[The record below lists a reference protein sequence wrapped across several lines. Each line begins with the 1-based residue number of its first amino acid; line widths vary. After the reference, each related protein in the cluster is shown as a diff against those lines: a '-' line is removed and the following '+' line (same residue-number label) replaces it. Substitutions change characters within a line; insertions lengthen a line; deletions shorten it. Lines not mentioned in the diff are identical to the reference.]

1 MQAHL
6 VSEHREFIYLDNHS
20 TTPCDPRVVTAMLP
34 YFSERYGNPSSVLS
48 HAGRAAA
55 TAVDGARERVAK
67 LVGALPSEIVFTG
80 SASESNNLVIQGTA
94 RRHIGP
100 RTKIVTTPIEHKS
113 VLRPIQEL
121 ANQGFELT
129 LLPVDHRGVVDQ
141 DRASELIDL
150 STLLVSVQAANNE
163 IGTLQSIRAFSALA
177 HSKGALMH
185 CDAAQAVGK
194 MPIDVRDL
202 SVDFLSVSA
211 HKMYGPK
218 GVGALFVR
226 QGIRNDGLSPIILGG
241 GQELGFRAGTENVP
255 GIVGFGE
262 ACGICYLEM
271 EEESSRVSQL
281 RDLLEMQLNAHI
293 TDLSINGNQ
302 KGRLP
307 GNSSLT
313 FPGVDAEALILNLPQ
328 LALSMGSACNSGAL
342 EPSYVLTAI
351 GLSRELASSTI
362 RVGIGRFTT
371 QAEIIEAARCIA
383 LAYRRL
389 AELSCA

>member
-1 MQAHL
+1 
-6 VSEHREFIYLDNHS
+6 
-20 TTPCDPRVVTAMLP
+20 MLP
-34 YFSERYGNPSSVLS
+34 YFSECYGNPSSALS

-55 TAVDGARERVAK
+55 TAVDAARERVAR
-67 LVGALPSEIVFTG
+67 LVGALPNEIVFTG
-80 SASESNNLVIQGTA
+80 SASESNNLAIQGTA
-94 RRHIGP
+94 RRHSGP
-100 RTKIVTTPIEHKS
+100 RTKIATTPIEHKS

-121 ANQGFELT
+121 VHQGFELT

-141 DRASELIDL
+141 DRASELIDS

-194 MPIDVRDL
+194 IPIDVRDL
-202 SVDFLSVSA
+202 SLDFLSLSA

-226 QGIRNDGLSPIILGG
+226 QGTRNDRLQPIVLGG

-255 GIVGFGE
+255 GVVGFGE
-262 ACGICYLEM
+262 ACRICYSEM
-271 EEESSRVSQL
+271 DEESSRISQL
-281 RDLLEMQLNAHI
+281 RDLLEMQLRAAIPDVN
-293 TDLSINGNQ
+293 INGNQ
-302 KGRLP
+302 TGRLP

-313 FPGVDAEALILNLPQ
+313 FPGIDAEALILNVPQ

-351 GLSRELASSTI
+351 GLIRDLAFSTI

-371 QAEIIEAARCIA
+371 QAEVLEAVRCIA